1 MSALTPDWLNPDP
14 WLTRAQNTGTRAV
27 RQALATEC
35 PGIAELAALLSPAA
49 GEALDRLATR
59 AQFLTRRQ
67 FGRTITLYVPLYL
80 SDFCKNGCVY
90 CGFAADRRQPRR
102 RLEHDDIIAE
112 MDTLKVMGFEEILLL
127 TGERTPQADFD
138 YIRAAVAL
146 AAERFDLV
154 TVEVFPM
161 TREEYHGLTEA
172 GCTGMTMYQ
181 ETYDPAVY
189 ERMHRWGPKRD
200 YQYRLETPARAL
212 AAGLRTAGLG
222 ALLGLADPVRDALA
236 LFQHVQT
243 LRKQYWRSGISV
255 SFPRIRPQLG
265 GFTPPFLVSDRFLVQ
280 VICAFRI
287 CMPDLPLTLSTRE
300 PAWFRDGIAGVGINK
315 MSIASRTTVGG
326 YHDGSTT
333 DDGLPACPSSAR
345 ELGQGQFKVSDNRSI
360 ENFCAMLKSKDL
372 EPVFKNWDAVYRD
385 IAQSA

>member
-1 MSALTPDWLNPDP
+1 MSTLPPDWLNPDL
-14 WLTRAQNTGTRAV
+14 WLNRVRNTDARAV
-27 RQALATEC
+27 RQALATEY

-67 FGRTITLYVPLYL
+67 FGRTISLYVPLYL

-90 CGFAADRRQPRR
+90 CGFAADRHRPRR
-102 RLEHDDIIAE
+102 RLERDDIIAE
-112 MDTLKVMGFEEILLL
+112 MDTLKGMGFEEILLL
-127 TGERTPQADFD
+127 TGERAPHADFD
-138 YIRAAVAL
+138 YVRASVTL

-161 TREEYHGLTEA
+161 TREEYHGLIEA
-172 GCTGMTMYQ
+172 GCTGLTMYQ

-189 ERMHRWGPKRD
+189 KRMHRWGPKRD

-212 AAGLRTAGLG
+212 AAGLRTVGLG
-222 ALLGLADPVRDALA
+222 TLMGLADPVRDALA

-255 SFPRIRPQLG
+255 SFPRIQPQLG
-265 GFTPPFLVSDRFLVQ
+265 GFTPPFLVSDRLLAQ

-300 PAWFRDGIAGVGINK
+300 PAWFRDGIAGVGISK

-326 YHDGSTT
+326 YHNESAV
-333 DDGLPACPSSAR
+333 DD
-345 ELGQGQFKVSDNRSI
+345 GQFKVSDNRSI
-360 ENFCAMLKSKDL
+360 EAFCAMLKSKEL
-372 EPVFKNWDAVYRD
+372 EPVFKNWDAVYRN

>member
-1 MSALTPDWLNPDP
+1 MSTLPPDWLNPDP
-14 WLTRAQNTGTRAV
+14 WLNRVRNTDARAV
-27 RQALATEC
+27 RQALATEY

-67 FGRTITLYVPLYL
+67 FGRTISLYVPLYL

-90 CGFAADRRQPRR
+90 CGFAADRHRPRR
-102 RLEHDDIIAE
+102 RLERDDIIAE
-112 MDTLKVMGFEEILLL
+112 MDTLKGMGFEEILLL
-127 TGERTPQADFD
+127 TGERAPHADFD
-138 YIRAAVAL
+138 YVRASVTL

-161 TREEYHGLTEA
+161 TREEYHGLIEA
-172 GCTGMTMYQ
+172 GCTGLTMYQ
-181 ETYDPAVY
+181 ETYDPVVY

-212 AAGLRTAGLG
+212 SAGLRTVGLG
-222 ALLGLADPVRDALA
+222 TLMGLADPVRDALA

-255 SFPRIRPQLG
+255 SFPRIQPQLG
-265 GFTPPFLVSDRFLVQ
+265 GFIPPFLVSDRLLAQ

-300 PAWFRDGIAGVGINK
+300 PAWFRDGIAGVGISK

-326 YHDGSTT
+326 YHDGGAT
-333 DDGLPACPSSAR
+333 DD
-345 ELGQGQFKVSDNRSI
+345 GQFKVSDNRSI
-360 ENFCAMLKSKDL
+360 EAFCAMLKSKGL

>member
-1 MSALTPDWLNPDP
+1 MDALFPDWLNPTP
-14 WLTRAQNTGTRAV
+14 WLARAQNANASDVSRALT
-27 RQALATEC
+27 AEC
-35 PGIAELAALLSPAA
+35 PGIAELAMLLSPAA
-49 GEALDRLATR
+49 GEAIDELAAC
-59 AQFLTRRQ
+59 AQLITRRQ
-67 FGRTITLYVPLYL
+67 FGRTISLFVPLYL

-90 CGFAADRRQPRR
+90 CGFAADRRRARR

-112 MDTLKVMGFEEILLL
+112 MGALKAMGFEEILLL
-127 TGERTPQADFD
+127 TGERTPHADFD

-146 AAERFDLV
+146 AAARFDLV

-161 TREEYHGLTEA
+161 TSEEYHALAEA
-172 GCTGMTMYQ
+172 GCTGMTMFQ

-200 YQYRLETPARAL
+200 YQHRLETPARAL
-212 AAGLRTAGLG
+212 AAGFRTAGLG
-222 ALLGLADPVRDALA
+222 ALLGLADPLWEVMA

-243 LRKQYWRSGISV
+243 LRKQCWRAGFSV

-300 PAWFRDGIAGVGINK
+300 PIRFRDGIAGIGINK

-326 YHDGSTT
+326 YHD
-333 DDGLPACPSSAR
+333 DSAAND
-345 ELGQGQFKVSDNRSI
+345 GQFKVSDDRSI
-360 ENFCAMLKSKDL
+360 AAFCTMLKSKGL
-372 EPVFKNWDAVYRD
+372 EPVFKNWDTVYRD
-385 IAQSA
+385 AAIPA

>member
-1 MSALTPDWLNPDP
+1 MSFSTPDWLNPAP
-14 WLTRAQNTGTRAV
+14 WLTRARNADARAV
-27 RQALATEC
+27 QQALATEC
-35 PGIAELAALLSPAA
+35 PDIAELAALLSPAA
-49 GEALDRLATR
+49 GEALDQLAAH
-59 AQFLTRRQ
+59 AQRITRRQ
-67 FGRTITLYVPLYL
+67 FGRTISLYVPLYL
-80 SDFCKNGCVY
+80 SDFCDNGCVY
-90 CGFAADRRQPRR
+90 CGFAADRRRPRR
-102 RLEHDDIIAE
+102 MLERGDIIAE
-112 MDTLKVMGFEEILLL
+112 MDALKAMGFEEILLL

-138 YIRAAVAL
+138 YVRAAVAL

-161 TREEYHGLTEA
+161 SGAEYHALA
-172 GCTGMTMYQ
+172 KSGCTGITIYQ

-189 ERMHRWGPKRD
+189 EQMHRWGPKRD

-212 AAGLRTAGLG
+212 TAGLRTIGLG
-222 ALLGLADPVRDALA
+222 ALLGLADPVQDMLA
-236 LFQHVQT
+236 LFQHAQT

-265 GFTPPFLVSDRFLVQ
+265 GFTPPFPVNDRFLAQ
-280 VICAFRI
+280 VIYAFRI

-326 YHDGSTT
+326 YHDGSAA
-333 DDGLPACPSSAR
+333 DN
-345 ELGQGQFKVSDNRSI
+345 GQFKVSDNRSI
-360 ENFCAMLKSKDL
+360 EAFCAMLKSKQL

-385 IAQSA
+385 LAQSA

>member
-1 MSALTPDWLNPDP
+1 MSTLLPDWLNPDP
-14 WLTRAQNTGTRAV
+14 WLARARATNVRAV

-35 PGIAELAALLSPAA
+35 PGIAELAVLLSPAA
-49 GEALDRLATR
+49 GEALDRLAVR
-59 AQFLTRRQ
+59 AQRITRRQ
-67 FGRTITLYVPLYL
+67 FGRTIALYVPLYL

-90 CGFAADRRQPRR
+90 CGFAADRRRPRR
-102 RLEHDDIIAE
+102 RLERNDIIAE
-112 MDTLKVMGFEEILLL
+112 MDTLKAMGFEEILLL
-127 TGERTPQADFD
+127 TGESTPHADFD
-138 YIRAAVAL
+138 YVHASVAL

-161 TREEYHGLTEA
+161 THEEYHGLAEA

-222 ALLGLADPVRDALA
+222 VLLGLADPVRDALA

-265 GFTPPFLVSDRFLVQ
+265 GFIPPFLVSDQFLVQ

-300 PAWFRDGIAGVGINK
+300 SAWFRDGIAGVGINK

-326 YHDGSTT
+326 YHDGSAA
-333 DDGLPACPSSAR
+333 DDGLPD
-345 ELGQGQFKVSDNRSI
+345 LGQGQFEVSDNRSI
-360 ENFCAMLKSKDL
+360 EAFCAMLKSKEL

-385 IAQSA
+385 IATSA

>member
-1 MSALTPDWLNPDP
+1 MPALLPDWLNPDP
-14 WLTRAQNTGTRAV
+14 WLTRARNTDTRAV
-27 RQALATEC
+27 QQALATEC
-35 PGIAELAALLSPAA
+35 PGIAELAALLSPVA
-49 GEALDRLATR
+49 GEALERLAAR
-59 AQFLTRRQ
+59 AQLITHRQ
-67 FGRTITLYVPLYL
+67 FGRTISLYVPLYL
-80 SDFCKNGCVY
+80 SDFCKNGCIY
-90 CGFAADRRQPRR
+90 CGFAADRRRSRR
-102 RLEHDDIIAE
+102 RLERDDIIVE
-112 MDTLKVMGFEEILLL
+112 MDALKAMGFEEILLL
-127 TGERTPQADFD
+127 TGERTLHADFD
-138 YIRAAVAL
+138 YVRASVAL

-154 TVEVFPM
+154 AVEVFPM
-161 TREEYHGLTEA
+161 THEEYHILAEV

-181 ETYDPAVY
+181 ETYDPVVY

-222 ALLGLADPVRDALA
+222 TLLGLADPVRDALA

-243 LRKQYWRSGISV
+243 LRKQYWRAGISV

-287 CMPDLPLTLSTRE
+287 CMPDLPLILSTRE
-300 PAWFRDGIAGVGINK
+300 PALFRDGIAGIGISK

-326 YHDGSTT
+326 YHDGGAA
-333 DDGLPACPSSAR
+333 DD
-345 ELGQGQFKVSDNRSI
+345 GQFKVNDNRSI
-360 ENFCAMLKSKDL
+360 EAFCTMLKSKEL

>member
-1 MSALTPDWLNPDP
+1 MIMPSLFPDWLNPDP
-14 WLTRAQNTGTRAV
+14 WLIRARNTDARAV

-35 PGIAELAALLSPAA
+35 PGIAELAVLLSPAA
-49 GEALDRLATR
+49 GETLERLAVR
-59 AQFLTRRQ
+59 AQLITRRQ
-67 FGRTITLYVPLYL
+67 FGRTISLYVPLYL

-90 CGFAADRRQPRR
+90 CGFAADRHRPRR
-102 RLEHDDIIAE
+102 RLERDDIIAE
-112 MDTLKVMGFEEILLL
+112 MDTLKAMGFEEILLL
-127 TGERTPQADFD
+127 TGERAPHADFD
-138 YIRAAVAL
+138 YVRVSVAL
-146 AAERFDLV
+146 AAERFNLV

-243 LRKQYWRSGISV
+243 LRRQYWRAGISV

-265 GFTPPFLVSDRFLVQ
+265 GFTPPFPVSDQFLVQ

-326 YHDGSTT
+326 YHDGSAA
-333 DDGLPACPSSAR
+333 DD
-345 ELGQGQFKVSDNRSI
+345 GQFKVSDNRSI
-360 ENFCAMLKSKDL
+360 EAFGAMLKSKEL

-385 IAQSA
+385 IVQSA

>member
-1 MSALTPDWLNPDP
+1 MSTLPPDWLNPDP
-14 WLTRAQNTGTRAV
+14 WLNRVRNTDARAV
-27 RQALATEC
+27 RQALATEY

-67 FGRTITLYVPLYL
+67 FGRTISLYVPLYL

-90 CGFAADRRQPRR
+90 CGFAADRHRPRR
-102 RLEHDDIIAE
+102 RLERDDIIAE
-112 MDTLKVMGFEEILLL
+112 MDTLKGMGFEEILLL
-127 TGERTPQADFD
+127 TGERAPCADFD
-138 YIRAAVAL
+138 YVRASVTL

-161 TREEYHGLTEA
+161 TREEYHGLSEA
-172 GCTGMTMYQ
+172 GCTGLTMYQ

-189 ERMHRWGPKRD
+189 ERMHRWGPKRN

-212 AAGLRTAGLG
+212 AAGLRTVGLG
-222 ALLGLADPVRDALA
+222 TLMGLADPVRDALA

-255 SFPRIRPQLG
+255 SFPRIQPQLG
-265 GFTPPFLVSDRFLVQ
+265 GFTPPFLISDRLLAQ

-300 PAWFRDGIAGVGINK
+300 PAWFRDGIAGVGISK

-326 YHDGSTT
+326 YHDGSAT
-333 DDGLPACPSSAR
+333 DD
-345 ELGQGQFKVSDNRSI
+345 GQFKVSDNRSI
-360 ENFCAMLKSKDL
+360 EAFCAMLKSKGL

>member
-1 MSALTPDWLNPDP
+1 MIMASLFPESLNPDP
-14 WLTRAQNTGTRAV
+14 WAVRSLSADARDV

-49 GEALDRLATR
+49 GEALDRIATR
-59 AQFLTRRQ
+59 AQLLTRRQ
-67 FGRTITLYVPLYL
+67 FGRTISLYVPLYL
-80 SDFCKNGCVY
+80 ADFCKNGCVY
-90 CGFAADRRQPRR
+90 CGFAADRRRPRR

-112 MDTLKVMGFEEILLL
+112 MDALKVMGFEEILLL
-127 TGERTPQADFD
+127 TGERTPHADFD
-138 YIRAAVAL
+138 YVRASVAL
-146 AAERFDLV
+146 GAERFDMV

-161 TREEYHGLTEA
+161 TREEYHAIAEA

-222 ALLGLADPVRDALA
+222 ALLGLADPVRDTLA

-265 GFTPPFLVSDRFLVQ
+265 GFTPPFPVNDRFLVQ

-300 PAWFRDGIAGVGINK
+300 PAWFRDGIAGIGINK
-315 MSIASRTTVGG
+315 MSIASRTPVGG
-326 YHDGSTT
+326 Y
-333 DDGLPACPSSAR
+333 
-345 ELGQGQFKVSDNRSI
+345 
-360 ENFCAMLKSKDL
+360 
-372 EPVFKNWDAVYRD
+372 
-385 IAQSA
+385 

>member
-1 MSALTPDWLNPDP
+1 MSTLPPDWLNPDP
-14 WLTRAQNTGTRAV
+14 WLNRVRNTDARAV
-27 RQALATEC
+27 RQALATEY

-67 FGRTITLYVPLYL
+67 FGRTISLYVPLYL

-90 CGFAADRRQPRR
+90 CGFAADRHRPRR
-102 RLEHDDIIAE
+102 QLERDDIIAE
-112 MDTLKVMGFEEILLL
+112 MDTLKGMGFEEILLL
-127 TGERTPQADFD
+127 TGERAPHADFD
-138 YIRAAVAL
+138 YVRASVTL

-161 TREEYHGLTEA
+161 TREEYHGLSEA
-172 GCTGMTMYQ
+172 GCTGLTIYQ

-189 ERMHRWGPKRD
+189 ERMHRWGPKRN

-212 AAGLRTAGLG
+212 AAGLRTVGLG
-222 ALLGLADPVRDALA
+222 TLMGLADPVRDALA

-255 SFPRIRPQLG
+255 SFPRIQPQLG
-265 GFTPPFLVSDRFLVQ
+265 GFTPPFLVSDRLLAQ

-300 PAWFRDGIAGVGINK
+300 PAWFRDGIAGVGISK

-326 YHDGSTT
+326 YHDGSAT
-333 DDGLPACPSSAR
+333 DD
-345 ELGQGQFKVSDNRSI
+345 GQFKVSDNRSI
-360 ENFCAMLKSKDL
+360 EAFCAMLKSKGL

>member
-1 MSALTPDWLNPDP
+1 MPSLCPDWLDPDP
-14 WLTRAQNTGTRAV
+14 WLIRAHNTDARALQ
-27 RQALATEC
+27 QALASKS
-35 PGIAELAALLSPAA
+35 PGIAELAALLSPVA
-49 GEALDRLATR
+49 GEMLDRIALR
-59 AQFLTRRQ
+59 ARQITQRQ
-67 FGRTITLYVPLYL
+67 FGHTISLYVPLYL
-80 SDFCKNGCVY
+80 SDFCSNGCVY

-102 RLEHDDIIAE
+102 RLEHHEIIAE
-112 MDTLKVMGFEEILLL
+112 MDALKMMGFGEILLL

-138 YIRAAVAL
+138 YLLASVAL

-154 TVEVFPM
+154 TIEVFPM
-161 TREEYHGLTEA
+161 TREEYHALAAA
-172 GCTGMTMYQ
+172 GCTGLTIYQ

-189 ERMHRWGPKRD
+189 AQMHRWGPKRD

-236 LFQHVQT
+236 LFQHVQA
-243 LRKQYWRSGISV
+243 LRKQYWRAGISV

-265 GFTPPFLVSDRFLVQ
+265 GFIPPFMVSDRFLLQ
-280 VICAFRI
+280 IICAFRI

-300 PAWFRDGIAGVGINK
+300 PAWLRDGITGIGINK

-326 YHDGSTT
+326 YHEGSAA
-333 DDGLPACPSSAR
+333 DEGRP

-360 ENFCAMLKSKDL
+360 EAFCAMLKSKEM

>member
-1 MSALTPDWLNPDP
+1 MPIIIMSALSPDWLNPDP
-14 WLTRAQNTGTRAV
+14 WLARARNTDARAV

-49 GEALDRLATR
+49 GETLERLAGR
-59 AQFLTRRQ
+59 AQLITRRQ

-80 SDFCKNGCVY
+80 SDFCKNGCIY
-90 CGFAADRRQPRR
+90 CGFAADRRRPRR
-102 RLEHDDIIAE
+102 RLERDDIIAE
-112 MDTLKVMGFEEILLL
+112 MDTLKAMGFEDILLL
-127 TGERTPQADFD
+127 TGERTPHADFD
-138 YIRAAVAL
+138 YVCASVAL
-146 AAERFDLV
+146 ATERFDLV

-161 TREEYHGLTEA
+161 TREEYHALATA

-222 ALLGLADPVRDALA
+222 TLLGLADPVRDALA

-265 GFTPPFLVSDRFLVQ
+265 GFTPPFPVSNRFLTQ
-280 VICAFRI
+280 MICAFRI
-287 CMPDLPLTLSTRE
+287 CMPDLSLTLSTRE
-300 PAWFRDGIAGVGINK
+300 PAWFRDGIAGIGINK

-326 YHDGSTT
+326 YHDGSAA
-333 DDGLPACPSSAR
+333 DDGLP

-360 ENFCAMLKSKDL
+360 EAFCAMLKSKEL

-385 IAQSA
+385 S

>member
-1 MSALTPDWLNPDP
+1 MSALPPDWLNPDP
-14 WLTRAQNTGTRAV
+14 WLTRTRTADARAV
-27 RQALATEC
+27 QQALATEC
-35 PGIAELAALLSPAA
+35 PGIAELATLLSPAA
-49 GEALDRLATR
+49 GEALDWLTTR

-67 FGRTITLYVPLYL
+67 FGRTIALYVPLYL
-80 SDFCKNGCVY
+80 SDFCKNGCIY
-90 CGFAADRRQPRR
+90 CGFAADRRRPRR
-102 RLEHDDIIAE
+102 RLERDDIIAE
-112 MDTLKVMGFEEILLL
+112 MDTLKAMGFEEILLL

-138 YIRAAVAL
+138 YVRASVAL

-161 TREEYHGLTEA
+161 TREEYHALAGA

-189 ERMHRWGPKRD
+189 ARVHRWGPKRD
-200 YQYRLETPARAL
+200 YQCRLETPAQAL
-212 AAGLRTAGLG
+212 AAGLRMAGLG
-222 ALLGLADPVRDALA
+222 TLLGLTDPVRDALA

-265 GFTPPFLVSDRFLVQ
+265 GFTPPFPVSARFLVQ

-300 PAWFRDGIAGVGINK
+300 SASFRDGIAGVGISK

-326 YHDGSTT
+326 YHDGGVEE
-333 DDGLPACPSSAR
+333 DGLP
-345 ELGQGQFKVSDNRSI
+345 ELGHGQFKVSDNRSI
-360 ENFCAMLKSKDL
+360 EAFCAMLKSKKL

>member
-1 MSALTPDWLNPDP
+1 MSTLPPDWLNPDP
-14 WLTRAQNTGTRAV
+14 WLNRARNTNARAV
-27 RQALATEC
+27 QQALATEC

-49 GEALDRLATR
+49 GEALDTLTAR
-59 AQFLTRRQ
+59 AQLLTRRQ
-67 FGRTITLYVPLYL
+67 FGRTISLYVPLYL

-90 CGFAADRRQPRR
+90 CGFAADRLRPRR
-102 RLEHDDIIAE
+102 RLERDDIIAE
-112 MDTLKVMGFEEILLL
+112 MNALQAMGFEEILLL
-127 TGERTPQADFD
+127 TGERMPQADFD
-138 YIRAAVAL
+138 YVRASVAL
-146 AAERFDLV
+146 AAERFDLA

-161 TREEYHGLTEA
+161 TREEYHGLTAA
-172 GCTGMTMYQ
+172 GCTGLTMYQ

-189 ERMHRWGPKRD
+189 EHMHRWGPKRD

-255 SFPRIRPQLG
+255 SFPRIQPQLG
-265 GFTPPFLVSDRFLVQ
+265 GFTPPFLVSDRFLAQ

-287 CMPDLPLTLSTRE
+287 CMSDLPLTLSTRE
-300 PAWFRDGIAGVGINK
+300 PVWFRDGIAGVGINK

-326 YHDGSTT
+326 YHDGSAA
-333 DDGLPACPSSAR
+333 DD
-345 ELGQGQFKVSDNRSI
+345 GQFKISDNRSI
-360 ENFCAMLKSKDL
+360 EAFCAMLKSKEL
-372 EPVFKNWDAVYRD
+372 EPVFKNWDAVYREG
-385 IAQSA
+385 

>member
-1 MSALTPDWLNPDP
+1 MIMAYLFPDWLNPDT
-14 WLTRAQNTGTRAV
+14 WLNRVRNADARDV
-27 RQALATEC
+27 RQALTTEC
-35 PGIAELAALLSPAA
+35 PGIAELATLLSPAA
-49 GEALDRLATR
+49 GNALERLAAC
-59 AQFLTRRQ
+59 AQLITHRQ
-67 FGRTITLYVPLYL
+67 FGRTISLYVPLYL

-90 CGFAADRRQPRR
+90 CGFAADRCRPRR
-102 RLEHDDIIAE
+102 RLERKDIIVE
-112 MDTLKVMGFEEILLL
+112 MDALKAMGFEEILLL

-138 YIRAAVAL
+138 YVRAAVVL

-161 TREEYHGLTEA
+161 TCEEYRALAEA

-181 ETYDPAVY
+181 ETYNPAVY
-189 ERMHRWGPKRD
+189 AHMHRWGPKRD

-222 ALLGLADPVRDALA
+222 VLLGLADPVGDALA

-243 LRKQYWRSGISV
+243 LRKQYWRAGISIAL
-255 SFPRIRPQLG
+255 PRIRPQLG
-265 GFTPPFLVSDRFLVQ
+265 GFTPPFPVSDRFLTQ
-280 VICAFRI
+280 MICAFRI

-300 PAWFRDGIAGVGINK
+300 PAWFRDGIAGVGISK

-326 YHDGSTT
+326 YHDGNTA
-333 DDGLPACPSSAR
+333 DD
-345 ELGQGQFKVSDNRSI
+345 GQFKVSDDRSI
-360 ENFCAMLKSKDL
+360 EAFGAMLKSKGL